1 MIATQSD
8 EANDGPPRSRARLL
22 TGVCVLV
29 VVVVLQLLAQYITS
43 RDAGRLVSVLV
54 WFGFELPVLLVGL
67 SRLFRWSRKNR
78 LAWGVF
84 VSLGLL
90 LSAVVGATWG
100 FIFHSVSQAFPEL
113 GLRAFS
119 NQPNSLIRVVLYGLA
134 SAQSHFGLWTLAF
147 ILPAL
152 LDDARVRAL
161 RAEKLEAESA
171 QLRTAAELARLRS
184 NLEPH
189 FLLNTLNA
197 IAGLVTEEPREARRL
212 LSALGDLLRDAL
224 RDEQEWQ
231 SLAAQIE
238 WLKRYAQILEARH
251 RGDLSFSWEINI
263 DSEAKPLPRLLLQ
276 PLLENAVKHGA
287 LRARGPGRVWVRT
300 ELVDNGSRLLCTV
313 RDNGPGA
320 PPGPVRNGAFGLE
333 SVRRRVALRYGEQG
347 HVSLS
352 ALPDGTIATVDVPAF
367 APPSAA
373 SAIDVLGVS

>member
-1 MIATQSD
+1 MEKNLRAQADEASD
-8 EANDGPPRSRARLL
+8 EPPRSRARLL

-43 RDAGRLVSVLV
+43 RDAGRLISVMV

-67 SRLFRWSRKNR
+67 SLLFRWSRKKR

-100 FIFHSVSQAFPEL
+100 FIFHGVSQAFPDL

-119 NQPNSLIRVVLYGLA
+119 NQPSSLIRVVLYGLA

-171 QLRTAAELARLRS
+171 QLRTATELARLRS

-231 SLAAQIE
+231 SLSAQIE

-251 RGDLSFSWEINI
+251 RGDLTFSWEIHAE
-263 DSEAKPLPRLLLQ
+263 SEAKPLPRLLLQ

-287 LRARGPGRVWVRT
+287 
-300 ELVDNGSRLLCTV
+300 
-313 RDNGPGA
+313 
-320 PPGPVRNGAFGLE
+320 
-333 SVRRRVALRYGEQG
+333 
-347 HVSLS
+347 
-352 ALPDGTIATVDVPAF
+352 
-367 APPSAA
+367 
-373 SAIDVLGVS
+373 